1 MVRKSFTCRLLP
13 AFIASLQLTMLPVAA
28 SADEPKPL
36 PTAEVRTLDVGLQ
49 PNGMMVAQLVDQNGN
64 GLSGVSV
71 VVRFEGR
78 SVAESKTDS
87 EGRVRF
93 SGLRP
98 GVHSLHAGQAIQLV
112 RLWPA
117 DTAPPGA
124 LTTVALVSNEEI
136 VRGQMSYGQ
145 NGVPM
150 NGLPSG
156 FNGPSISPL
165 TLGMIGFG
173 VFQFIQIEQ
182 LEDDVDALQQP
193 SSI

>member
-1 MVRKSFTCRLLP
+1 MVRKSFTRCLLP
-13 AFIASLQLTMLPVAA
+13 GFIASLQLTMLPVAEF
-28 SADEPKPL
+28 ADGPKPL
-36 PTAEVRTLDVGLQ
+36 PTVEVRALDIRLQ
-49 PNGMMVAQLVDQNGN
+49 SDGMMVAQLVDQSGN
-64 GLSGVSV
+64 GLSDVPV
-71 VVRFEGR
+71 AVRFGGQT
-78 SVAESKTDS
+78 VAESKTDL

-98 GVHSLHAGQAIQLV
+98 GAHSLHAGHAVQPV

-136 VRGQMSYGQ
+136 VRGQMTYGQ
-145 NGVPM
+145 DYVPM

-182 LEDDVDALQQP
+182 LEDDVDALSQP
-193 SSI
+193 SST